1 MSSAVVAHALFLSSL
16 FLCVVSGGKAFE
28 QPEFSSGLLMLPPR
42 AKKQL
47 EEANNN
53 EVFYVIEGP
62 ANMLQVTVHH
72 TVLHLSKGACGKQKT
87 TIEE

>member
-1 MSSAVVAHALFLSSL
+1 
-16 FLCVVSGGKAFE
+16 
-28 QPEFSSGLLMLPPR
+28 MLPPR

-72 TVLHLSKGACGKQKT
+72 TVLHLSKGQSTQLRCMRVRFSRAAADRFSLTSRLCRSVSLSLQPLNS
-87 TIEE
+87 